1 MECRLTDDWE
11 NTKNII
17 IYGFGKVA
25 HDNLD
30 FFKKNFNIAYIVDGD
45 KNKCNIE
52 YKGISVK
59 YVDDIKDELKNYKI
73 IIMTANRNAELV
85 GKDLEK
91 WDLFLGK
98 TSVQWNSFS
107 QNGFGNIRRKLV

>member
-1 MECRLTDDWE
+1 
-11 NTKNII
+11 
-17 IYGFGKVA
+17 
-25 HDNLD
+25 
-30 FFKKNFNIAYIVDGD
+30 
-45 KNKCNIE
+45 
-52 YKGISVK
+52 
-59 YVDDIKDELKNYKI
+59 
-73 IIMTANRNAELV
+73 MTANRNAELV